1 MNTAYIMLGSNSNAG
16 NNLTLAIDKLT
27 AYFQLI
33 DQSSILV
40 TEPIGKHYK
49 LAFHNQA
56 LKILS
61 TDSSDE
67 TKSIFKQIEKEMGR
81 TPDSKL
87 LGIIPIDID
96 LIFWNETLMHEDY
109 NRFPFVK
116 TCVDEVRQFEN
127 LKMK

>member
-1 MNTAYIMLGSNSNAG
+1 MNTAYIMLGSNSNADY
-16 NNLTLAIDKLT
+16 NLTLAIGKLT

-40 TEPIGKHYK
+40 TEPIGAHYK
-49 LAFHNQA
+49 LPFHNEA

-61 TDSSDE
+61 TGSSDE
-67 TKSIFKQIEKEMGR
+67 TKFIFKKIEKEMGR

-96 LIFWNETLMHEDY
+96 LIFWNNNLLHEDY
-109 NRFPFVK
+109 NRLPFVK
-116 TCVDEVRQFEN
+116 TCVDELRQFEN